1 LHLLLITRKYPP
13 AICGVGDH
21 SSMLRLHL
29 QQLGWQVSVFT
40 ATAST
45 GPGVY
50 GGMPWGAAM
59 LPALLQVIHAQGITH
74 LLWQYVPYS
83 YDARGLPLYLPRL
96 MHRLARCGV
105 QQAVFFHE
113 VALRVHGYGLRQQVL
128 ARLQRL
134 IAHRMQRY
142 VAVSFTSIG
151 LYKGYLYKEPV
162 ITLPVGSNLQPN
174 NSQAAS
180 DPEGSSY
187 LFAFTNRVHGPLLE
201 AFAAITQQHLKLVLA
216 GEAAPKLVKGICSKV
231 TALGLADRV
240 ILTGAQPAAEL
251 VKLIA
256 EALFALQPQVVERG
270 SEGGVSGKNGTMAA
284 LMASGKAIITC
295 AGDMTEV
302 TLHDS
307 KKNCLVVPYNDAE
320 AWGQAIERLLHDDAL
335 RHRLGAAA
343 QHTYNKHMS
352 WEMTARRI
360 HEALLQHAAG

>member
-21 SSMLRLHL
+21 SNMLRQHL
-29 QQLGWQVSVFT
+29 QRLGWQVSVFT

-45 GPGVY
+45 GIGVY

-59 LPALLQVIHAQGITH
+59 LPALLPVIRAQGITH

-83 YDARGLPLYLPRL
+83 YHARGLPLYLPRL
-96 MHRLARCGV
+96 MHRVAQCGV

-113 VALRVHGYGLRQQVL
+113 VALRVHGYGLRQQAL

-134 IAHRMQRY
+134 IARRMQRY
-142 VAVSFTSIG
+142 AAVSFTSIG
-151 LYKGYLYKEPV
+151 VYKGYLQQGPV
-162 ITLPVGSNLQPN
+162 VTLPVGSNLHLE
-174 NSQAAS
+174 NSPAGS

-201 AFAAITQQHLKLVLA
+201 AFAALPQRHLKLVLA
-216 GEAAPKLVKGICSKV
+216 GEAAPKQVEGIQSKV

-240 ILTGAQPAAEL
+240 ILTGAHSADDL
-251 VKLIA
+251 VKLIVH
-256 EALFALQPQVVERG
+256 ALFALQPQVVERG
-270 SEGGVSGKNGTMAA
+270 NEGGVSGKNGTMAA

-302 TLHDS
+302 ALHDS
-307 KKNCLVVPYNDAE
+307 EKNCLMVPFSDVE

-343 QHTYNKHMS
+343 QHTYSMHMS
-352 WEMTARRI
+352 WEMTARRM